1 MIGAGFLHLP
11 PVRHAFP
18 ILKNR
23 LLPQNSG
30 KFKKTGFSGQAL
42 NRLGILRNTVV
53 LVANDSE
60 GKQALATRKITKP

>member
-42 NRLGILRNTVV
+42 AAGVKDQPSILCNAPEIRLSFSSG
-53 LVANDSE
+53 
-60 GKQALATRKITKP
+60 